1 MNEEKDK
8 RFSQI
13 LKTVSVSF
21 SYKPGPLMEEKIVK
35 CIRKQ
40 KRLVIFY
47 RLSVVVFILLI
58 AVFLGPHQAIVKEFG
73 KVFSLSENFEN
84 QLVQNENKTS
94 FNLKTN
100 IPAKTFDLSFSEKN
114 IESDENA
121 AFNEEVDKVFKIIRY
136 VSIANDNGW

>member
-1 MNEEKDK
+1 MNEERDK
-8 RFSQI
+8 KFSQI

-35 CIRKQ
+35 CIKKQ

-47 RLSVVVFILLI
+47 KLSVMIIILLI

-73 KVFSLSENFEN
+73 KVFSLFENFEN
-84 QLVQNENKTS
+84 RLVQNENKTS
-94 FNLKTN
+94 FDLKPN
-100 IPAKTFDLSFSEKN
+100 IPAETFDLSFSNQN
-114 IESDENA
+114 IESDENTQ
-121 AFNEEVDKVFKIIRY
+121 FSEEGDKVFKIIRY